1 MSEIRILFLS
11 HKAFMFLIG
20 QIIEVL
26 LVSGIYIVLK
36 NIYLE
41 SEMYYF
47 FSIQGLNLKR
57 IY

>member
-1 MSEIRILFLS
+1 
-11 HKAFMFLIG
+11 MFLIG

-41 SEMYYF
+41 SEMYWF

-57 IY
+57 ID